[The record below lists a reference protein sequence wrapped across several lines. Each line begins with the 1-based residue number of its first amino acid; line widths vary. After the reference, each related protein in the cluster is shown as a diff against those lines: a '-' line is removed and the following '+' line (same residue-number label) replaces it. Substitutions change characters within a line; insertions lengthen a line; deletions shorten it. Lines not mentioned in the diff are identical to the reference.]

1 MNNRVFHVFYLLMII
16 TLAVM
21 TGWILVKYDGKS
33 IIEDSFDETRDFS
46 AGWVLE
52 DGSEIDIAKM
62 GSVEELLPGEE
73 FSVYNKVPDDFAEGE
88 YLCFRAKNI
97 FFTIYVDGQLV
108 YDPYVPEN
116 IFYTKGPGTKWHYVK
131 LSETQIGKEIEFKVT
146 KVYDSGKASII
157 DIELGEPARAIM
169 DTIEEKLV
177 AFITCILTIFIG
189 ILLIIADIP
198 INISARKNH
207 ELLYLGLFSVSVA
220 GWCLVE
226 THLIQYYLGDSRVMQ
241 LLSCCALMM
250 IAIPIILYLDAAF
263 GFRKR
268 KAVTAM
274 IGLSFGSFVLA
285 MILHMT
291 RIADVH
297 ETLHFSHV
305 VLIMSAIVLFYTIIK
320 NTFVLS
326 KSAGKNIFR
335 VIRGVGLCSLSV
347 ATVIDIVRYYVF
359 QSNDTAMFV
368 RIGLL
373 IFIIC
378 FGASSLEKTINAVRL
393 GAQTEIVSQLA
404 YRDGLTRIGNR
415 TAFNERLVE
424 LEEIKNQV
432 EAIGIVMFDVND
444 LKFINDN
451 FGHHMGDAML
461 MASAKLI
468 ENAFAD
474 LEADCFRIGGDEFAV
489 LLSGDN
495 VDKRCE
501 SAIDKFKALMKAHN
515 QNESKEFR
523 ISIAHGFAK
532 YDASDREK
540 PLLMVYQQADML
552 MYENK
557 KSMKQSMQAAADYY
571 SSTGKLKQA

>member
-1 MNNRVFHVFYLLMII
+1 MKNRMAFTLVEL
-16 TLAVM
+16 LAVVV
-21 TGWILVKYDGKS
+21 ILGV
-33 IIEDSFDETRDFS
+33 
-46 AGWVLE
+46 
-52 DGSEIDIAKM
+52 
-62 GSVEELLPGEE
+62 
-73 FSVYNKVPDDFAEGE
+73 
-88 YLCFRAKNI
+88 
-97 FFTIYVDGQLV
+97 
-108 YDPYVPEN
+108 
-116 IFYTKGPGTKWHYVK
+116 
-131 LSETQIGKEIEFKVT
+131 
-146 KVYDSGKASII
+146 
-157 DIELGEPARAIM
+157 
-169 DTIEEKLV
+169 
-177 AFITCILTIFIG
+177 
-189 ILLIIADIP
+189 
-198 INISARKNH
+198 
-207 ELLYLGLFSVSVA
+207 
-220 GWCLVE
+220 
-226 THLIQYYLGDSRVMQ
+226 
-241 LLSCCALMM
+241 LMM

-347 ATVIDIVRYYVF
+347 ATVIDIIRYYVF
-359 QSNDTAMFV
+359 QSNDTAVFV

-432 EAIGIVMFDVND
+432 EAIGVVMFDVND

-451 FGHHMGDAML
+451 FGHHTGDAML

-474 LEADCFRIGGDEFAV
+474 YEADCFRIGGDEFAV

-501 SAIDKFKALMKAHN
+501 SALDKFKALMKEHN
-515 QNESKEFR
+515 QNENKEFR
-523 ISIAHGFAK
+523 INIAHGFAK

-557 KSMKQSMQAAADYY
+557 KSMKQSMQAAAEYY